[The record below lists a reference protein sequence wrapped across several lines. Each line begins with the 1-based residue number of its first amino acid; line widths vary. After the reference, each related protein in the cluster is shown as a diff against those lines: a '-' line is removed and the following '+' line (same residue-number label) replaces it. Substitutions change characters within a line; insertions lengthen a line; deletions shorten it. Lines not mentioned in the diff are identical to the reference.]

1 MTIEDDEQLKPLEPG
16 LVGPPE
22 EDPRIY
28 LACPLTNL
36 DRDQRL
42 AMQSHVD
49 NVKHRI
55 DQMTFGDRIN
65 GEGWLVSVYAPIEH
79 SAPWGDGDGLSP
91 HEVYQRNLTELLD
104 SDALSSSRPGL
115 PAPESGRRSSGP
127 HGPRCRSCT
136 YTAATRS
143 AARSP
148 ASRAAVTV
156 QPYGEDFSLL
166 GTKVGY
172 FLQHQRRAICD
183 GPRRRASKRL
193 RFAFLTQQLQ
203 LAWARAANRTELAAN
218 CGLQIP
224 MIDSMLADSARVA
237 TMPVDALTVLC
248 TELGIVPFGA
258 GRQLSV
264 PDMRALMAAADQ
276 FGWDDALLETVRAR
290 GLEIL
295 GADPDPRLDT
305 PDRWRALL
313 PPVHYS

>member
-1 MTIEDDEQLKPLEPG
+1 MTIEDDEQLEPLDPG
-16 LVGPPE
+16 LVGPPA

-55 DQMTFGDRIN
+55 DQMTLGDRIN

-104 SDALSSSRPGL
+104 SDALIVI
-115 PAPESGRRSSGP
+115 
-127 HGPRCRSCT
+127 
-136 YTAATRS
+136 
-143 AARSP
+143 AARA
-148 ASRAAVTV
+148 ASAGVGQEIEWAARAAMPILYLYSGDSISRQIAGIPAAVTV

-193 RFAFLTQQLQ
+193 RFALLTQQLQ
-203 LAWARAANRTELAAN
+203 FAWARAANRTELAAN

-237 TMPVDALTVLC
+237 TMPVDALTALC
-248 TELGIVPFGA
+248 TELGIAPFGP

-264 PDMRALMAAADQ
+264 LDMRALMAAADQ
-276 FGWDDALLETVRAR
+276 FGWDNAQLETVRAR

-313 PPVHYS
+313 PPDHYS